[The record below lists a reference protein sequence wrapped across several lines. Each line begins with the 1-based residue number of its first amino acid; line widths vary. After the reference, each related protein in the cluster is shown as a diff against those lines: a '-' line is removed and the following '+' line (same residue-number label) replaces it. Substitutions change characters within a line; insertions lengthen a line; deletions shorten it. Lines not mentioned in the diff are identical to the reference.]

1 MHENITPDSNAVA
14 LAMRNFGVLPPELG
28 VRWMRQLPGIKTER
42 VPLPEK
48 VIIEIANTCNLDC
61 PMCRVGRYGVN
72 LSRVLEP
79 DRFIAVLDQLQG
91 IKIVRLNGLG
101 ESTLLPGFPVYLDAL
116 FQRQISIELITNGTA
131 DPAVVFP
138 ILERGGVILLSWDA
152 AEAGLFETLRRPAR
166 WKPMTE
172 KLQELARMAATAGAS
187 ERLSLLFT
195 LQNGNIGQ
203 LAPLVTCCSKWGIRN
218 ILVNVVKLTHMHWAD
233 EQADAI
239 QADFNEAASLAAV
252 HGIKLLLPAEINGRS
267 VSAAGTVATSAQH
280 CRMPWEEAVIR
291 WNGDVQ
297 VCNMFNPY
305 TYGNLFLNDF
315 RTIWENAFAG
325 LFRKM
330 INTEERHAYCKNCVY
345 MKDAYDYIRT

>member
-1 MHENITPDSNAVA
+1 MHEKIAPDSNAVA
-14 LAMRNFGVLPPELG
+14 LAMRNFGALPPELG
-28 VRWMRQLPGIKTER
+28 VRWMQQLPDVKNET
-42 VPLPEK
+42 VPLPGK

-72 LSRVLEP
+72 LSRVLGTAQFEA
-79 DRFIAVLDQLQG
+79 ILDQLAG
-91 IKIVRLNGLG
+91 VKMVRLNGLG
-101 ESTLLPGFPVYLDAL
+101 ESTLLPGFGLYLEAL
-116 FQRQISIELITNGTA
+116 FLRNINVELITNGTA
-131 DPAVVFP
+131 APAAVFP
-138 ILERGGVILLSWDA
+138 ILERGGVILVSWDA
-152 AEAGLFETLRRPAR
+152 ATAGLFETLRRPAR
-166 WKPMTE
+166 WEPMVQ
-172 KLQELARMAATAGAS
+172 KLVELARMAAAAGAS

-203 LAPLVTCCSKWGIRN
+203 LAPLVTHCASWGVKN
-218 ILVNVVKLTHMHWAD
+218 ILVNVVKLTNMNWAT
-233 EQADAI
+233 EQAAAI
-239 QADFNEAASLAAV
+239 MADFNTAAGLAAT
-252 HGIKLLLPAEINGRS
+252 HGVKLLLPAEINGHA
-267 VSAAGTVATSAQH
+267 VDIAGTVSTSAQH

-330 INTEERHAYCKNCVY
+330 INTAERHTYCKNCVY
-345 MKDAYDYIRT
+345 MKDAYDYIRA